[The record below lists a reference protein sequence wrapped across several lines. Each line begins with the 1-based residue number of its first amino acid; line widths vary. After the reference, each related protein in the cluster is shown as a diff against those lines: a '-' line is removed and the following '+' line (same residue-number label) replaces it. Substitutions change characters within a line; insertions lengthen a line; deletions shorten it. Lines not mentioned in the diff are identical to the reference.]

1 MLELHH
7 LIKTYPGKGRAL
19 DEEVREGAGPA
30 TEPSA
35 APAPFG
41 RPRFAAE
48 ELGLTAA
55 QKGTALHLVMQYL
68 DFERA
73 GTREGAAEEIR
84 RLVDRAL
91 LTPEQGEAADPAR
104 IAAFFASDLGRE
116 LMASTSLHR
125 EYKFSILVPA
135 ADYYAQAGA
144 GEKVLLQGVVDCW
157 FETLEGITVVD
168 FKTDR
173 VFREEDLA
181 RRAEEYRPQLEA
193 YSRALAQVLE
203 KPVVR
208 RVLYFLAPGREVE
221 LPLKD
226 AE

>member
-1 MLELHH
+1 
-7 LIKTYPGKGRAL
+7 
-19 DEEVREGAGPA
+19 
-30 TEPSA
+30 
-35 APAPFG
+35 
-41 RPRFAAE
+41 
-48 ELGLTAA
+48 
-55 QKGTALHLVMQYL
+55 MQYL

-125 EYKFSILVPA
+125 EYKLSILVPA

-173 VFREEDLA
+173 VTEQTVLA
-181 RRAEEYRPQLEA
+181 RAKEYRPQLMA
-193 YSRALAQVLE
+193 YSRALEEVTGRR
-203 KPVVR
+203 VVR
-208 RVLYFLAPGREVE
+208 RVLWFFRLDRAVEV
-221 LPLKD
+221 
-226 AE
+226 